1 MRAIRKLRDVEE
13 LLRMHGDKQGY
24 EVRVKSLRG
33 IHHARSIQRLLR
45 RKVKEMGWRVHGM
58 EHLDA
63 AVHVHQLLGASASLL
78 DEVIFHIRERVHL
91 LHDDQSTSRQS
102 AALLPFDSSAS
113 AHLGASASTLLDATG
128 RERATIAVSGS
139 ASAHLGAT
147 DRGRATFAVG
157 GTASALL
164 GATDRGGAT
173 FAVGGTAS
181 ALLGATGRG
190 GATLAVPVSGSA
202 SAHLGATDRGPATLP
217 LGATTSALLGATGR
231 DRATIAVNGSASAHL
246 GATDCD
252 RATFPVTDPSASGT
266 RRVSNDNRTIAE
278 PTLEAGTGGRGSL
291 LLAPAVLQLDES
303 YDLDFATH
311 RLFASGTALRQ
322 HQMGSSSL
330 QLVVQGLGRKIE
342 QVADAL
348 LAAHLPPEM
357 LLKDVVQVKKSLHE
371 VWALT
376 IPASDFRLL

>member
-173 FAVGGTAS
+173 VAVGGTAS

-202 SAHLGATDRGPATLP
+202 SAHLGATDRGP
-217 LGATTSALLGATGR
+217 
-231 DRATIAVNGSASAHL
+231 ATIAVNGSASAHL